1 MTSGT
6 SGAGNDPQTTGKILG
21 QSRGLRDDEAENIT
35 QMIRDAQQSA
45 RQLTIPS
52 EDLDAHA
59 TTEMLPEVAQV
70 VTQSHV
76 REILERFNRDYLYG
90 MGRFDEYNRGLL
102 LKWGDGYSRRH
113 IWITVEGENLVFETS
128 HERVCSHTWCEGGRH
143 VFTPELWRDPRI
155 INEELGEQF
164 RRPVYERSDD

>member
-1 MTSGT
+1 MATSADDNGQ
-6 SGAGNDPQTTGKILG
+6 SKGKILG
-21 QSRGLRDDEAENIT
+21 QSRTLRDDEAENIT
-35 QMIRDAQQSA
+35 QMIRDAQQSS

-52 EDLDAHA
+52 EDLDAQA

-70 VTQSHV
+70 VEQSHV
-76 REILERFNRDYLYG
+76 RDILTKFNRDYLYG
-90 MGRFDEYNRGLL
+90 LGRFDEYNRGLL

-113 IWITVEGENLVFETS
+113 IWVTVEGENLVFQTS
-128 HERVCSHTWCEGGRH
+128 HERTCSHPYCMDGKHTL
-143 VFTPELWRDPRI
+143 TPELWHDPRV

>member
-1 MTSGT
+1 MATSADDNGQ
-6 SGAGNDPQTTGKILG
+6 SKGKILG
-21 QSRGLRDDEAENIT
+21 QSRTLRDDEAENIT
-35 QMIRDAQQSA
+35 QMIRDAQQSS

-52 EDLDAHA
+52 EDLDAQA

-70 VTQSHV
+70 VEQSHV
-76 REILERFNRDYLYG
+76 RDILTKFNRDYLYG
-90 MGRFDEYNRGLL
+90 LGRFDEYNRGLL

-113 IWITVEGENLVFETS
+113 IWVTVEGENLVFQTS
-128 HERVCSHTWCEGGRH
+128 HERTCSHPYCVDGKHTL
-143 VFTPELWRDPRI
+143 TPELWHDPRV